1 VGVHVAQKV
10 RPHRPAQGKEKRRKR
25 RQVPLEN
32 RKSRL
37 RQACPANAD
46 GWNGLPVQTS
56 LSSKRDGGM
65 ENFLL
70 FILSSSVCALVAS
83 VTLLLRPLVGLP

>member
-1 VGVHVAQKV
+1 MAGTDTNGEAAPGSMEEPQVALYDK
-10 RPHRPAQGKEKRRKR
+10 PAPQMRMAGTDCRFKRHLSRK
-25 RQVPLEN
+25 
-32 RKSRL
+32 K
-37 RQACPANAD
+37 
-46 GWNGLPVQTS
+46 
-56 LSSKRDGGM
+56 DGGM

>member
-1 VGVHVAQKV
+1 MLRKGYDLIVPRRVKRSGARFHWRTASRAYDK
-10 RPHRPAQGKEKRRKR
+10 PAPQMRMAGTDCRFKRR
-25 RQVPLEN
+25 
-32 RKSRL
+32 
-37 RQACPANAD
+37 
-46 GWNGLPVQTS
+46 